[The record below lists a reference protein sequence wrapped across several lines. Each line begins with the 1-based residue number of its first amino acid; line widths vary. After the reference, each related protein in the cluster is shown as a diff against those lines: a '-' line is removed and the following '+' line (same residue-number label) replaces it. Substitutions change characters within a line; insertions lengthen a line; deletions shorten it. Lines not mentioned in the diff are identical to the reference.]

1 MEQMGV
7 PIDGQWIDT
16 RDGFG
21 NAGVKAQLTGC
32 AGTRRQAFYS
42 TLFPRKYTFRIMAS
56 NNSEM
61 WNRTGTSLD
70 FSVAPA
76 YHQTFWFRSAC
87 MIAFLALIAVLYRPR
102 LRQLARQLNMRT
114 EVPINERTRVAWD
127 LHKTLLQSFQGLLLK
142 FNVATEM
149 LADDVAEARKLL
161 ESTTA
166 EARNAMIKRREA
178 VYGLRAST
186 VVTDELARAIS
197 QVGEELAARP
207 SHGNRSEFRVL
218 VEGTSRDIVPL
229 IHDEIYRIACEA
241 LGNAFRHAHARRVEV
256 GVCYEA
262 RKFRLLVCD
271 DGRGIGRKILAEGG
285 RFRHCGLSGMQE
297 RANLVRGKLTV
308 RSRPDSGTE
317 VELTVP
323 ASLAYTK
330 SPAAGG
336 AMSFGKGA

>member
-1 MEQMGV
+1 MEQMRV
-7 PIDGQWIDT
+7 PIDGQWIET
-16 RDGFG
+16 LGGFV
-21 NAGVKAQLTGC
+21 NADVKAQVTRY

-42 TLFPRKYTFRIMAS
+42 NLPPRKYTFRIMAS
-56 NNSEM
+56 NNSEV
-61 WNRTGTSLD
+61 WNGAGTLLD

-76 YHQTFWFRSAC
+76 YYQTLWFRSAC
-87 MIAFLALIAVLYRPR
+87 VIAFLALIAMLYRLR
-102 LRQLARQLNMRT
+102 LRQVARQLNMRM
-114 EVPINERTRVAWD
+114 EERVKERTRVARD
-127 LHKTLLQSFQGLLLK
+127 LHDTLLQSFQGLLLK
-142 FNVATEM
+142 FSVATEM

-166 EARNAMIKRREA
+166 EARNAIIEGREA

-186 VVTDELARAIS
+186 VVTNELARAIS
-197 QVGEELAARP
+197 QVGEELVALP
-207 SHGNRSEFRVL
+207 SAGNRSEFRVL
-218 VEGTSRDIVPL
+218 VEGTSRDMVPL

-241 LGNAFRHAHARRVEV
+241 LRNAFRHAHARRVEV
-256 GVCYEA
+256 GVCYEP

-271 DGRGIGRKILAEGG
+271 DGRGIDPKILAEGG
-285 RFRHCGLSGMQE
+285 RSRHYGLPGMQE

-317 VELTVP
+317 VELTIP

-330 SPAAGG
+330 SPAAGE